1 MTWNSPS
8 VMTVVDLIVI
18 AFAVVM
24 LLSAHSE
31 GFFRRW
37 SRGRALIVSGALV
50 VGAFYV
56 ADLALMYA
64 GPPLVGAERT
74 AELLGLLRRDVLHFL
89 APLGVGLTA
98 AGLWVTNRARLRDER
113 RLSLMAD
120 ALPLAVAY
128 IDLHERYRFANA
140 YYARLHGRRVH
151 DVVGAKI
158 EDIAGREVAAMFR
171 DHSAR
176 VREGRLETYQRRAR
190 LPVDAELRDLHSDL
204 VPDRDREG
212 AVMGYF
218 LLLRDETKRVQLER
232 EVVRAAEAERMSVA
246 RDLHDSLG
254 QSLTGISL
262 ALSALARKLD
272 HEGSRHVPNVT
283 ELIAVTQQTI
293 GQTRQFT
300 HLLAPTMR
308 GGLFGALRA
317 LGREVS
323 TLYDVECIARSPPE
337 EIEITTTAAMHLYRI
352 AQESVNN
359 ALRHGRAESIYVDC
373 RIDDDELVLEILDN
387 GRGIPDPA
395 ERVDG
400 LGLNSMYYRA
410 RMIGGLLRI
419 ERRLNGGT
427 EVSCRVP
434 TAYLKAD
441 TTFPARRVDALAE
454 SL

>member
-1 MTWNSPS
+1 
-8 VMTVVDLIVI
+8 
-18 AFAVVM
+18 
-24 LLSAHSE
+24 
-31 GFFRRW
+31 
-37 SRGRALIVSGALV
+37 
-50 VGAFYV
+50 
-56 ADLALMYA
+56 
-64 GPPLVGAERT
+64 
-74 AELLGLLRRDVLHFL
+74 
-89 APLGVGLTA
+89 
-98 AGLWVTNRARLRDER
+98 
-113 RLSLMAD
+113 
-120 ALPLAVAY
+120 
-128 IDLHERYRFANA
+128 
-140 YYARLHGRRVH
+140 
-151 DVVGAKI
+151 
-158 EDIAGREVAAMFR
+158 
-171 DHSAR
+171 
-176 VREGRLETYQRRAR
+176 
-190 LPVDAELRDLHSDL
+190 
-204 VPDRDREG
+204 
-212 AVMGYF
+212 
-218 LLLRDETKRVQLER
+218 
-232 EVVRAAEAERMSVA
+232 
-246 RDLHDSLG
+246 
-254 QSLTGISL
+254 
-262 ALSALARKLD
+262 
-272 HEGSRHVPNVT
+272 RHVPNVT

-359 ALRHGRAESIYVDC
+359 ALRHGGAESIYVDC